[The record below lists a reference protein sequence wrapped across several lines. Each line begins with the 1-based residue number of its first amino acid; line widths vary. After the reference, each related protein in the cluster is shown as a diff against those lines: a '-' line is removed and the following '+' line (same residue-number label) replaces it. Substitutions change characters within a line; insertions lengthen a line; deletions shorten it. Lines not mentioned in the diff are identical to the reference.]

1 MIINFELILR
11 EKVVLVLEASKLLY
25 LLIDWLYIKGDYHG

>member
-25 LLIDWLYIKGDYHG
+25 LLILSGYL

>member
-25 LLIDWLYIKGDYHG
+25 LLILIGYL